1 MDKFKVDE
9 GKNIEFF
16 DLENDPVEKAINLYP
31 YYETEDVHKIASSI
45 DYFDIKNGVIS
56 LKNEYKDTLQG
67 KITVPTIDG
76 VTQIGSF
83 SYGNVSG
90 KTSKITHIYFLENS
104 KITTVNMSAFT
115 DCNELEVVDLPKTVR
130 TIKGY
135 AFIRCS
141 KLKTVTL
148 NDNITTIDD
157 NAFSGCSSLELT
169 ALPASLTKLGSGAF
183 QTAGPGIKL
192 TTIPSGIEI
201 LESWTFNGCP
211 NVKFSTFGGKSGE
224 SKLRIIE
231 NNCLNAAGKGDSNT
245 VVEDI
250 IINYS
255 VEQIGSN
262 AFYGY
267 ATNTLKNV
275 YFARPYEGSPAPYGM
290 TPEQMG
296 FTNPDLNIG
305 QLENV

>member
-1 MDKFKVDE
+1 
-9 GKNIEFF
+9 
-16 DLENDPVEKAINLYP
+16 
-31 YYETEDVHKIASSI
+31 
-45 DYFDIKNGVIS
+45 
-56 LKNEYKDTLQG
+56 
-67 KITVPTIDG
+67 
-76 VTQIGSF
+76 
-83 SYGNVSG
+83 
-90 KTSKITHIYFLENS
+90 
-104 KITTVNMSAFT
+104 MSAFT